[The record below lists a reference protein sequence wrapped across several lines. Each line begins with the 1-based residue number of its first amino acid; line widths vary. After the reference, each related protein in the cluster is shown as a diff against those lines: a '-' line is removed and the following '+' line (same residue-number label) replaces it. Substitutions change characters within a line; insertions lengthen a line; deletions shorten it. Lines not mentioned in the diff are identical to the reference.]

1 MGTIRW
7 IHATFGEMILPL
19 LIVIAAIWFTVSWK
33 PDQQR
38 TLPARIFPILV
49 DIQFVLGLIYWIY
62 GIAIG
67 RGGVYLGFPFILH
80 PILGLLAV
88 GVAHLAVRSGG
99 PFSNLG
105 RWRPLAGL
113 GLLLVIVLG
122 AVVISTS
129 M

>member
-7 IHATFGEMILPL
+7 IHAAFGEMILPL

-62 GIAIG
+62 GIASG
-67 RGGVYLGFPFILH
+67 LGGLYLGFPFILH

-88 GVAHLAVRSGG
+88 AVAHLAVRPGG

-105 RWRPLAGL
+105 RWRPLVAL

>member
-67 RGGVYLGFPFILH
+67 LGGLYLGFPFILH

-88 GVAHLAVRSGG
+88 GVAHLAVRPGG

-105 RWRPLAGL
+105 RWRPLAAL

-122 AVVISTS
+122 AVIISTS